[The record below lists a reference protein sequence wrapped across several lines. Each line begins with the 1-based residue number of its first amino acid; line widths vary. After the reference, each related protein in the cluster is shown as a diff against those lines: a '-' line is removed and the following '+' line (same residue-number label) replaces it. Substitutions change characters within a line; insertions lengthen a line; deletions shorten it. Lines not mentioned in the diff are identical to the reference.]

1 MASIHMGHVLALDQ
15 TEVCLCC
22 TSMVVHLE
30 GHGATSGPIPCQLSQ
45 LRRRPGPADQR
56 LLTAVH

>member
-22 TSMVVHLE
+22 TSMVMHLE
-30 GHGATSGPIPCQLSQ
+30 GHGAESSPIQCQISSLRCSQ
-45 LRRRPGPADQR
+45 RPADQR

>member
-22 TSMVVHLE
+22 TSMVMHLE
-30 GHGATSGPIPCQLSQ
+30 GHGRGVESDPLSNQ
-45 LRRRPGPADQR
+45 FV
-56 LLTAVH
+56 AV